1 MQFNAVLQTLDA
13 FASQKDACAL
23 RHPEDKNGD
32 FSKCV
37 REDLHKGQ
45 KALFSL

>member
-1 MQFNAVLQTLDA
+1 MQFNVVLQTLDA
-13 FASQKDACAL
+13 FASQEAECAF

-37 REDLHKGQ
+37 REDLHKGR
-45 KALFSL
+45 KALFS